1 MFKIYLSRTVSPGV
15 GISLPAA
22 IEEIR
27 EAYSLLNGTDT
38 VPLET
43 ATAYV
48 ESSIPNLRQYLYEVP
63 VSEKRLEEL
72 NYLAYRVK
80 WMDSQDEA
88 VFGTVIEMMKPETLQ
103 DIINL
108 SCNMDKFRYLPS
120 ATTEVKLGEYLLKGN
135 ADMAMEEQA
144 ARSNYEGIGKDYIKK
159 HGGMFHAFGY
169 TSGIQEE
176 LEPIYR
182 GEELPDPDFKQT
194 CSFKVWIYKGNPY
207 DNYTLSLPATESK
220 MDALKSAMGI
230 SNWSECKQLAI
241 QCRVPTLWDGL
252 PEYGSI
258 EELNDLVTEHC
269 QSMENQQAPVLEM

>member
-1 MFKIYLSRTVSPGV
+1 MLGDFLFCQDTDYYLLT
-15 GISLPAA
+15 
-22 IEEIR
+22 
-27 EAYSLLNGTDT
+27 SLLNGTDI
-38 VPLET
+38 VPFET

-63 VSEKRLEEL
+63 VTEKRLEEL

-103 DIINL
+103 NIINL
-108 SCNMDKFRYLPS
+108 SCNMDKFRYLPGT
-120 ATTEVKLGEYLLKGN
+120 TTEAKLGEYLLKGYL
-135 ADMAMEEQA
+135 DMTMEEQA
-144 ARSNYEGIGKDYIKK
+144 VRSNYEWIGKDYIKK
-159 HGGMFHAFGY
+159 HDGMFHAFGY

-176 LEPIYR
+176 LEPIY
-182 GEELPDPDFKQT
+182 GGNELPDPDFKQT

-207 DNYTLSLPATESK
+207 DNYTLTLLATESK

-230 SNWSECKQLAI
+230 SNWSECKQLDI
-241 QCRVPTLWDGL
+241 QCRVPTLWDWL

>member
-15 GISLPAA
+15 GISLPAT
-22 IEEIR
+22 IEEMR

-48 ESSIPNLRQYLYEVP
+48 ESSIPNLRQYLYEDP

-103 DIINL
+103 NIINL
-108 SCNMDKFRYLPS
+108 SCNMDKFRYLPGT
-120 ATTEVKLGEYLLKGN
+120 TTEAKLGEYLLKGYL
-135 ADMAMEEQA
+135 DMTMEEQA
-144 ARSNYEGIGKDYIKK
+144 VRSNYEWIGKDYIKK

-176 LEPIYR
+176 LEAIYE
-182 GEELPDPDFKQT
+182 GNGLPDLSYKQT
-194 CSFKVWIYKGNPY
+194 YSLKVWIYKGNPY
-207 DNYTLSLPATESK
+207 DNYTLILPATESK

-230 SNWSECKQLAI
+230 SNWSECKQLDI
-241 QCRVPTLWDGL
+241 QCRVPTLWDWL
-252 PEYGSI
+252 P
-258 EELNDLVTEHC
+258 
-269 QSMENQQAPVLEM
+269 

>member
-15 GISLPAA
+15 GISLPAT
-22 IEEIR
+22 IEEMR

-108 SCNMDKFRYLPS
+108 SCNMDKFRYLPGT
-120 ATTEVKLGEYLLKGN
+120 TTEAKLGEYLLKRN
-135 ADMAMEEQA
+135 ANMTMEEQP
-144 ARSNYEGIGKDYIKK
+144 ARFDYEGIGKDYIKK

-176 LEPIYR
+176 LEDIYE
-182 GEELPDPDFKQT
+182 GNGLPDLSYKQT
-194 CSFKVWIYKGNPY
+194 YSLKVWIYKGNPY
-207 DNYTLSLPATESK
+207 DNYTLILPATESK

-230 SNWSECKQLAI
+230 SNWSECKQLVI
-241 QCRVPTLWDGL
+241 QCRVAATWDWL

-269 QSMENQQAPVLEM
+269 RSMENQQAPVLEM